1 MINFSRSDGR
11 IFSRWW
17 WIIDRV
23 TLFSFLIMMIFGILL
38 AMAAT
43 PMIANRIGIETSYF
57 LKRHLLYSLPTLS
70 IIFLVSILDQ
80 KNIKRFSIMLFA
92 ASLFLMVASIFLG
105 AEIKGARRWISIF
118 GFSLQ
123 PSEFSKP
130 ALAVITAWMFAEQSE
145 HPEFRGKFI
154 AGIFLLIFD
163 ALLAMQPDI
172 GMIIIVTSVWLGQ
185 LFLNGLPVIFV
196 MVAFVVGAGCLAVAY
211 LFLPHVTARIDRFLD
226 PEIGDHYQ
234 INRSLEAF
242 ANGGL
247 FGVGPGEG
255 TIKRYVPDAHA
266 DFVFA
271 VLGEEFGF
279 FVCAFVI
286 ILIAFIIIHGMLKA
300 LKENNFFNLLASVGL
315 LAQFGLQSFV
325 NIASSL
331 HMIPTKGMTLPFMS
345 YGGSSM
351 IATGIMIGMILALQK
366 RRVGEVY
373 RRPI

>member
-1 MINFSRSDGR
+1 MIDFSRSDDR

-23 TLFSFLIMMIFGILL
+23 TLFSFLIMIIFGILL

-57 LKRHLLYSLPTLS
+57 LRRHLLYSIPTLP
-70 IIFLVSILDQ
+70 IIFFVSLLDQ
-80 KNIKRFSIMLFA
+80 KNIKRLSLVLLIG
-92 ASLFLMVASIFLG
+92 SLFLLLASVFFG
-105 AEIKGARRWISIF
+105 VEIKGGRRWISIF

-123 PSEFSKP
+123 PSELSKP
-130 ALAVITAWMFAEQSE
+130 AFAIVTAWMFAEQRE
-145 HPEFRGKFI
+145 HPEFKGKFI
-154 AGIFLLIFD
+154 ASIFLLILD
-163 ALLAMQPDI
+163 LLLIMQPDI
-172 GMIIIVTSVWLGQ
+172 GMIIIVTSVWFGQ
-185 LFLNGLPVIFV
+185 LFLNGLPVIF
-196 MVAFVVGAGCLAVAY
+196 MMAAIMAGVGALAMAY

-234 INRSLEAF
+234 INKSLEAF

-247 FGVGPGEG
+247 LGVGPGEG

-279 FVCAFVI
+279 FVCTFVI
-286 ILIAFIIIHGMLKA
+286 ILIAFIVIYGMLKS
-300 LKENNFFNLLASVGL
+300 LKENNLFNLLASVGL

-325 NIASSL
+325 NIASTL

-351 IATGIMIGMILALQK
+351 LATALMVGMILALQK
-366 RRVGEVY
+366 RRMDDVY
-373 RRPI
+373 RHHI